1 MFDAQ
6 AFFSVPLV
14 DMAALGSPELAGILM
29 PEPDIAKAKIGITEQ
44 FLSDAE
50 TYHGKYTDTAYFR
63 GLIQNALA
71 RADFAPKSPLVLD
84 LGSGSG
90 NSVFPLLELFADGR
104 VVATDLSPNLLAIM
118 ERHAAT
124 LVGVRDRLAHVCV
137 DACSDY
143 LRPGAFDLVVGAAI
157 LHHLIDPRLALR
169 AAIRVLRPG
178 GLAIFFEPFENGHA
192 ILRIAYT
199 QILEKADTGAS
210 LAPELRTFLG
220 AIVEDWRVR
229 TGSDKSADIFR
240 KIDDKWLFTRSY
252 IEAAA
257 NELGFSAT
265 TIYPIHRI
273 EEPFTRQTEV
283 FLKLG
288 LGAAR
293 DVLPD
298 WAWEIIGNCDR
309 MFSPELKTDLLIE
322 GAILLRA

>member
-1 MFDAQ
+1 
-6 AFFSVPLV
+6 
-14 DMAALGSPELAGILM
+14 M
-29 PEPDIAKAKIGITEQ
+29 PEPDVATAKIGITEQ
-44 FLSDAE
+44 FLGDAE
-50 TYHGKYTDTAYFR
+50 TYHRKYTDTAYFR
-63 GLIQNALA
+63 GLIQNALS

-90 NSVFPLLELFADGR
+90 NSVFPLLELFKDGR

-124 LVGVRDRLAHVCV
+124 APSIRNRLSYVCV

-192 ILRIAYT
+192 ILRLAYA
-199 QILEKADTGAS
+199 QILEKADAGAP
-210 LAPELRTFLG
+210 LAPEVRNFIEAL
-220 AIVEDWRVR
+220 VQDWRVR

-252 IEAAA
+252 IETAAD
-257 NELGFSAT
+257 ELGFSTT

-288 LGAAR
+288 LGTAR
-293 DVLPD
+293 DALTD
-298 WAWEIIGNCDR
+298 WAWDIIGNCDR
-309 MFSPELKTDLLIE
+309 MFSAELKADLLIE
-322 GAILLRA
+322 GAILLRT